1 MVGCYG
7 GGGKT
12 ADKLYYLNK
21 IMNGV
26 EWYWNIDLPKHFI
39 CEHPVGT
46 VLGKADYGDYLC
58 VYQGVTVGA
67 NFRGEECIWP
77 SIGNHVTLYA
87 NATVIGNSK
96 IGNYVIIGANA
107 FILNETVPD
116 NSIVF
121 GSSPDLLIRQYSKKE
136 IEDKLI
142 RIWEFREDKADDR
155 Q

>member
-1 MVGCYG
+1 MLR

-142 RIWEFREDKADDR
+142 RIREFREDKADDR